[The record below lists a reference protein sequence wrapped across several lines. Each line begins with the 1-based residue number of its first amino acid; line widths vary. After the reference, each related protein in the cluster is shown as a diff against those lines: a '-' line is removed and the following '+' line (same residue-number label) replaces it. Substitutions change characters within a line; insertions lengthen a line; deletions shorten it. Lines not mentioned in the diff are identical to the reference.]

1 MKELQKNELSSF
13 SKKISVMSAIGA
25 FLVIFIHS
33 YNVKGYQIESGMVFE
48 MEYLISQNIARMAV
62 PFFFMSSGF
71 FSFIKGN
78 YSEPSLF
85 KDEIR
90 MT

>member
-1 MKELQKNELSSF
+1 MKELQKNEMSSF

-71 FSFIKGN
+71 FSFIKERN
-78 YSEPSLF
+78 TLDVYRKNF
-85 KDEIR
+85 QQ
-90 MT
+90 